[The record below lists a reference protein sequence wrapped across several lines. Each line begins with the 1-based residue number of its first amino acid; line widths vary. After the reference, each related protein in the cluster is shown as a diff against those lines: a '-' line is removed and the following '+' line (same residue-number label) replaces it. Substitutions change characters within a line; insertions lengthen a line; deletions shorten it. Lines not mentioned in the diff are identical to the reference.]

1 MLELFKIEGDIIKAI
16 SNLLDSINNR
26 INIIS
31 LQIDEIKNRRNYI
44 LELENIFFNYQISK
58 YDIKSEDLLKLNV
71 NDFSHI
77 MEIMGE
83 ENIALLTK
91 KFDECKK
98 INELYKSLI
107 DGVDQIPEASQYDDA
122 INWLQNICDVIM
134 KHMQKYEADASQN
147 IDIMEN
153 TINSLK
159 RFSSRFKAGELIEP
173 IFDIEKLNDILNKSG
188 LELAEKV
195 AIKKAIG
202 IATYNL
208 VTKKDLPVDDK
219 SKAIEKY
226 RLIYEKK
233 SNTYTEAISKILQMC
248 ASENKELKIENI
260 LNDVDY
266 FTAKLTEHEAS
277 AIRNAIVSILLKKE
291 LDSYDNKENIDSILN
306 NCEKLLMYSRENQE
320 KKEESKENPIDDLL
334 IQGNTV
340 LSNAQEIITIEKALL
355 ENNTLDNAQEYYDLA
370 LKDNM
375 ENNEKTL
382 ILVVKSIVQS
392 TELLENCLKDY
403 QEEPNLYRAKCKEL
417 ILNITEFIDTYNILK
432 KRLNPKKENK
442 TK

>member
-219 SKAIEKY
+219 SKVIEKY

-432 KRLNPKKENK
+432 KRSNPKKENK

>member
-219 SKAIEKY
+219 SKVIEKY

-334 IQGNTV
+334 TQGNTV

-432 KRLNPKKENK
+432 KRSNPKKENK

>member
-219 SKAIEKY
+219 SKVIEKY

>member
-83 ENIALLTK
+83 ENTALLTK

-233 SNTYTEAISKILQMC
+233 SNTYTEAISKIFRCVLR
-248 ASENKELKIENI
+248 KI
-260 LNDVDY
+260 
-266 FTAKLTEHEAS
+266 
-277 AIRNAIVSILLKKE
+277 
-291 LDSYDNKENIDSILN
+291 
-306 NCEKLLMYSRENQE
+306 
-320 KKEESKENPIDDLL
+320 
-334 IQGNTV
+334 
-340 LSNAQEIITIEKALL
+340 
-355 ENNTLDNAQEYYDLA
+355 
-370 LKDNM
+370 
-375 ENNEKTL
+375 
-382 ILVVKSIVQS
+382 KS
-392 TELLENCLKDY
+392 
-403 QEEPNLYRAKCKEL
+403 
-417 ILNITEFIDTYNILK
+417 
-432 KRLNPKKENK
+432 
-442 TK
+442 

>member
-107 DGVDQIPEASQYDDA
+107 DGVDEIPEASQYDDA

-219 SKAIEKY
+219 SKVIEKY

-432 KRLNPKKENK
+432 KRSNQKKENK

>member
-219 SKAIEKY
+219 SKVIEKY

-291 LDSYDNKENIDSILN
+291 LDSYDNKENIDRILN

-334 IQGNTV
+334 TQGNTV

-432 KRLNPKKENK
+432 KRSNPKKENK